1 MIFHVYFFESLGS
14 MPIAM
19 PVSLL
24 PKVGVGNVNFDC
36 ILHRMAFRYMP
47 RNHLQ
52 SLWYLM
58 FYGFLEKNYVSTL
71 TLNPAVSRIWD
82 AWQVRVENNESRCR
96 LWCMDDM
103 FMLQF
108 MIIDVCVA
116 IMKKLL
122 LIPTSTIATPDGSSF
137 CRSLPGH
144 PDGWNDAGSSQSK
157 CRKQWSGSAKQYKDI
172 NRPFTTSIGDDFLTR
187 TY

>member
-1 MIFHVYFFESLGS
+1 M
-14 MPIAM
+14 
-19 PVSLL
+19 VS
-24 PKVGVGNVNFDC
+24 VE
-36 ILHRMAFRYMP
+36 
-47 RNHLQ
+47 Q
-52 SLWYLM
+52 
-58 FYGFLEKNYVSTL
+58 NYVSTL

-116 IMKKLL
+116 IMKKML

-144 PDGWNDAGSSQSK
+144 PDG
-157 CRKQWSGSAKQYKDI
+157 
-172 NRPFTTSIGDDFLTR
+172 
-187 TY
+187 